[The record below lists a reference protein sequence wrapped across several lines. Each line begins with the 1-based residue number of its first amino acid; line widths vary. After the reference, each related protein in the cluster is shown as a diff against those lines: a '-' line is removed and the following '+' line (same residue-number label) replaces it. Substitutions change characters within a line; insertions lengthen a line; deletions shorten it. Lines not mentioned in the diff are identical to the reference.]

1 MATFAAKELHMYKW
15 GDNRRFNSYA
25 GYIKRKFGGRVQ
37 KLTLDAGFTCP
48 NRDGTI
54 SIGGCAYCNNDSFNP
69 NYCTPS
75 KSITQQ
81 LNEGIDFHNFRY
93 RRVEKY
99 LAYFQAF
106 SNTYAPLPRLKE
118 LYGEALSHPKVNGLV
133 VGTRPDCI
141 DEEKLDY
148 LAELAKDYYVSVE
161 YGVESCYNRTLK
173 RINRG
178 HDFEKSVWAIEQ
190 TARRGLNVG
199 AHFIIGLPGESR
211 ADLVSQTEIVSQLPL
226 TTIKFHQLQIVR
238 NTSFALE
245 YEKTPEAFNFFGID
259 EYLELMVEIVERL
272 TPSIVIERFTGE
284 ASPKTLIAPIW
295 GKYRSDQLLQKFE
308 NLLEQKDTWQGK
320 FFSS

>member
-1 MATFAAKELHMYKW
+1 MATFAAKELFMYKW

-25 GYIKRKFGGRVQ
+25 AYIKRKFGGRVQ

-133 VGTRPDCI
+133 VG
-141 DEEKLDY
+141 
-148 LAELAKDYYVSVE
+148 
-161 YGVESCYNRTLK
+161 
-173 RINRG
+173 
-178 HDFEKSVWAIEQ
+178 
-190 TARRGLNVG
+190 
-199 AHFIIGLPGESR
+199 
-211 ADLVSQTEIVSQLPL
+211 
-226 TTIKFHQLQIVR
+226 
-238 NTSFALE
+238 
-245 YEKTPEAFNFFGID
+245 
-259 EYLELMVEIVERL
+259 
-272 TPSIVIERFTGE
+272 
-284 ASPKTLIAPIW
+284 
-295 GKYRSDQLLQKFE
+295 
-308 NLLEQKDTWQGK
+308 
-320 FFSS
+320 